1 MQIQDMRHACI
12 AGYHTKYT
20 RNSVY
25 MHVDRHDG
33 GTALQKKLS
42 AFDMNA
48 EMNASLSTIKKTL
61 AGHRPTVIGIP
72 ASPWHSGNFNIIKQ

>member
-25 MHVDRHDG
+25 MHVDRHGG

-42 AFDMNA
+42 ALDMNA

-61 AGHRPTVIGIP
+61 LDTDRQLSVYLPPHGA
-72 ASPWHSGNFNIIKQ
+72 